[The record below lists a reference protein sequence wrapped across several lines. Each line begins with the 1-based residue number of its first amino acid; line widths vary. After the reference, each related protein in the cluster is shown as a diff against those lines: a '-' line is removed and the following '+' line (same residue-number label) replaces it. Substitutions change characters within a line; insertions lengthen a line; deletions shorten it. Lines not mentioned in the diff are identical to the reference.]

1 MLRRLRKMSMKGD
14 EVLQTWDTET
24 TSPEKLKEIEKEFN
38 EMTAKGYFAADI
50 TEGKNEII
58 RKFDPAADILLMPR
72 MQGG

>member
-14 EVLQTWDTET
+14 EVLQEWDTET
-24 TSPEKLKEIEKEFN
+24 ATPDKLKEIEKEFN

-58 RKFDPAADILLMPR
+58 KKFDPNADTLLIPR